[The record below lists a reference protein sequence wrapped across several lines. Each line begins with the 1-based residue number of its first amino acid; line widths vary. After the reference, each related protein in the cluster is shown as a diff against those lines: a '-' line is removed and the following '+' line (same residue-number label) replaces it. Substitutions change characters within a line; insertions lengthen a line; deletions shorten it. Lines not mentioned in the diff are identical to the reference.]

1 VEVEWS
7 RLAQGRLAL
16 RWTETGGPSV
26 EPPTRQGFGTRVIER
41 MIRNQLK
48 GDVRFD
54 WRSEGL
60 VCEIAVPELNSAD
73 ADAGDNEPRSALGE

>member
-1 VEVEWS
+1 MASGRWFGNAIWRS
-7 RLAQGRLAL
+7 RQEARSEKRLHEL
-16 RWTETGGPSV
+16 
-26 EPPTRQGFGTRVIER
+26 ER

-73 ADAGDNEPRSALGE
+73 PDAGDNEPRSALGE

>member
-1 VEVEWS
+1 MSV
-7 RLAQGRLAL
+7 AGP
-16 RWTETGGPSV
+16 ETAP
-26 EPPTRQGFGTRVIER
+26 RKNGFGPLVRQRNLAFEARSEKRLHELER

-60 VCEIAVPELNSAD
+60 VCEIAVLELNSAD
-73 ADAGDNEPRSALGE
+73 ADAGDNEPRSAFGE